1 MHPERITKADKNMV
15 NDLDY
20 KGIEICV
27 SKKDFG
33 QIEKKNN
40 ICINVFC
47 YENNLIYPVNIPD
60 EKFENCYCC

>member
-1 MHPERITKADKNMV
+1 MKKYQKGDKNMV

-20 KGIEICV
+20 KYIEFPV

-33 QIEKKNN
+33 KNEKKNN

-47 YENNLIYPVNIPD
+47 YENNFACPVYVSD
-60 EKFENCYCC
+60 